1 MSVRLLRL
9 KYFQELPFYSCS
21 DYQIIRECLST
32 TENLI
37 DFFKNNDF
45 ATQMKRMINTFT
57 KENYT
62 CNYYNQS
69 SLMKVINVHNEN
81 SLKKIHINI

>member
-37 DFFKNNDF
+37 EF
-45 ATQMKRMINTFT
+45 
-57 KENYT
+57 
-62 CNYYNQS
+62 
-69 SLMKVINVHNEN
+69 
-81 SLKKIHINI
+81 LKK